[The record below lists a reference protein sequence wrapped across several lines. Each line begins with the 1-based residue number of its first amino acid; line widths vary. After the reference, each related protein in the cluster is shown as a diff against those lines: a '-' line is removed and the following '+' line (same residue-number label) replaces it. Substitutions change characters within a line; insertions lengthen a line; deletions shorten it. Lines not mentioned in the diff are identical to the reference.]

1 MAPKGNENAEAKK
14 KRKRVFS
21 RVSPKKARV
30 SSYAREFIPNMKG
43 LDWISRHIY
52 HRLLSVR
59 NPRLGEEIKH
69 CMTSDELLS
78 GKANASKP
86 LVQVIP
92 LKNKAKGKPT
102 KKVA

>member
-1 MAPKGNENAEAKK
+1 
-14 KRKRVFS
+14 
-21 RVSPKKARV
+21 
-30 SSYAREFIPNMKG
+30 MKG

-52 HRLLSVR
+52 HRLLMAR
-59 NPRLGEEIKH
+59 DPLQGEEFKH
-69 CMTSDELLS
+69 CMTADGLLT

-92 LKNKAKGKPT
+92 LKNKNIKKPR